1 MEKKEKKKRF
11 TILNQ
16 ILKEKGRWSQS
27 RIYLFWSIIAY
38 YLTLGI
44 ITFGGLNPN
53 YDLDMNKFKIIIDA
67 LEYAM
72 VLFAGYTFGGKF
84 VDAFKEI
91 RIKKDNNQ
99 NDYDGSY
106 E

>member
-1 MEKKEKKKRF
+1 MEKKVKKERF

-16 ILKEKGRWSQS
+16 ILKERGKWSQS

-44 ITFGGLNPN
+44 ITAGGLNPK
-53 YDLDMNKFKIIIDA
+53 YDLDMDKFKIIVDA

-84 VDAFKEI
+84 LDVVKVIGTKKEN
-91 RIKKDNNQ
+91 KTD
-99 NDYDGSY
+99 DGS
-106 E
+106 EES

>member
-67 LEYAM
+67 RE
-72 VLFAGYTFGGKF
+72 
-84 VDAFKEI
+84 
-91 RIKKDNNQ
+91 
-99 NDYDGSY
+99 
-106 E
+106 